1 MRPSSSHG
9 EVAIHCRRALIRR
22 VQIALK
28 PASKTLGLHRVFVR
42 GKGLEYAIAIAH
54 SDVCKSTPA
63 RAGSILASIIGAALQ
78 TNGMTDDRR

>member
-1 MRPSSSHG
+1 
-9 EVAIHCRRALIRR
+9 
-22 VQIALK
+22 
-28 PASKTLGLHRVFVR
+28 VR